1 MNITYLL
8 GAGASFEALPLVEGM
23 PKALD
28 SFAKDFDPGKLKNLT
43 PMTFFTDG
51 NIAKSF
57 LIRLNSD
64 KSQQERYFNLMNK
77 FHKDIL
83 WLKTESGNHNSIDT
97 FAKKLFLQRDY
108 PSLKKL
114 KLVLSCFFFYVQ
126 TKKFDKRYDS
136 FFASVLDDLANIP
149 KYLKVLSWNYDSQ
162 LEFAF
167 KRFSNSTMEA
177 TKRELNIY
185 SKGNEKPDYFDLN
198 KFSVFKVNGTTNA
211 INYEI
216 LADFEIDDY
225 NLVGDF
231 LELYETSTYI
241 KFNSDMSFA
250 WENYNEESDFYKNL
264 KESVKETEILIVI
277 GYSFPFF
284 NRKIDKFILD
294 SMPKLNKVYIQ
305 DPYNA
310 KDIIEKMKELIP
322 RHEITMAG
330 ISNELISFESKIF
343 KDQFFIPIEF

>member
-1 MNITYLL
+1 M
-8 GAGASFEALPLVEGM
+8 
-23 PKALD
+23 
-28 SFAKDFDPGKLKNLT
+28 
-43 PMTFFTDG
+43 
-51 NIAKSF
+51 
-57 LIRLNSD
+57 
-64 KSQQERYFNLMNK
+64 
-77 FHKDIL
+77 
-83 WLKTESGNHNSIDT
+83 
-97 FAKKLFLQRDY
+97 
-108 PSLKKL
+108 
-114 KLVLSCFFFYVQ
+114 LSCFFFYVQ

-250 WENYNEESDFYKNL
+250 WENYNGESDFYKNL